1 MAPAIIF
8 DKILFFFRRNPR
20 YFFVFFVFIFA
31 FFYHYFIIP
40 PEILK
45 SNKASTDKV
54 KIEQPDLDAKH
65 REKAYPRIFQSQAGD
80 VFRIGIFA
88 STKNAED
95 IEIFAESELN
105 EVLKVGEWHLEPTE
119 NGEYKELFF
128 SAPGRYEDI
137 RVRLKKDEASDV
149 VVNNDAMN
157 KKWDDSA
164 VYIRSLSLSRVE
176 AKDTL
181 ALQNLAPTV
190 FGISTMKKDILL
202 SQKTLSDEAGEQDG
216 KDIPVEWVFQA
227 KGDFLETMEFAGKTV
242 GSGRQEYVFQ
252 LMRYFP
258 DKQEKER
265 DGKLLHSSAFIL
277 DALDDLSVS
286 TGNYQM
292 PFPFPL
298 EYGEWYKVTLTK
310 TPSQDRENSF
320 AIGSL
325 EADVATDTDST
336 GDLALLIRERLR
348 AKNDASFPEGAKFE
362 DLGEKF
368 FYSFSLRGT
377 PLDFANTFD
386 ASTSIRYDAKKH
398 LVIGSQKNKEYFIYR
413 FDVPYPFDRFV
424 LEAVQE
430 GDDKKEIKL
439 EYSFDNAFWKEI
451 PFVQASNDAQ
461 RFFLTLEGDG
471 KSRTVYVRASYDGE
485 DKKSGFFALEK
496 LSVNASVQKT
506 LGDL

>member
-1 MAPAIIF
+1 MAPKIIF
-8 DKILFFFRRNPR
+8 DKIILLLGKNPH
-20 YFFVFFVFIFA
+20 YLFA
-31 FFYHYFIIP
+31 FFILLFAVFYHYFIIP
-40 PEILK
+40 PETLK
-45 SNKASTDKV
+45 GNKASTDKV

-80 VFRIGIFA
+80 IFRIGIFA

-95 IEIFAESELN
+95 IEVFAESELN
-105 EVLKVGEWHLEPTE
+105 EVLKVGAWHLEPSA
-119 NGEYKELFF
+119 NGEYRELFF

-137 RVRLKKDEASDV
+137 IVRLKKDEASDAAM
-149 VVNNDAMN
+149 NSDAMN

-176 AKDTL
+176 AKDAL

-190 FGISTMKKDILL
+190 FGISTMKKDILF
-202 SQKTLSDEAGEQDG
+202 SQKTAGDEAGEQDG
-216 KDIPVEWVFQA
+216 KDTAVEWVFQA

-258 DKQEKER
+258 DKQGKEK

-277 DALDDLSVS
+277 DALNDLSVS
-286 TGNYQM
+286 SGNYQM

-298 EYGEWYKVTLTK
+298 EYGKWYKVTLTK
-310 TPSQDRENSF
+310 TPSKDWENSF
-320 AIGSL
+320 TIGPL
-325 EADVATDTDST
+325 EANMATDTDSN
-336 GDLALLIRERLR
+336 GDLVLLIRERLR
-348 AKNDASFPEGAKFE
+348 AKNDASFPDGAKFE
-362 DLGEKF
+362 DLGERF

-386 ASTSIRYDAKKH
+386 ASTSIQYDAKKH
-398 LVIGSQKNKEYFIYR
+398 LLIGGQKNNEYFIYR
-413 FDVPYPFDRFV
+413 FDMPYPFDRFV
-424 LEAVQE
+424 LEAVQA

-451 PFVQASNDAQ
+451 PFVQESNDAQ
-461 RFFLTLEGDG
+461 RFLLTLEGND
-471 KSRTVYVRASYDGE
+471 KSRTVYVRASYNGE
-485 DKKSGFFALEK
+485 DRKSGFFALK
-496 LSVNASVQKT
+496 TLNVNASIGKT
-506 LGDL
+506 R